1 MKPDVL
7 YLNSSSRALQSV
19 ADLAFQHNP
28 PPVLPVYGHRTRIA
42 YSIYLRILFSLISPS
57 FLRSS
62 SFSLSSIRVVTF
74 FSGFL
79 QISILSI
86 RLYHPNLSD
95 FINFTIL
102 AHRNLSLTP
111 YLFLFS
117 SFLLLCD
124 NKLFLHSPFRIP
136 LRTFISSKV
145 NDQASALYDFMSLCC

>member
-1 MKPDVL
+1 MKADVL
-7 YLNSSSRALQSV
+7 NLLSSSRALQSV

-28 PPVLPVYGHRTRIA
+28 PPVLPVSGHRTRIA

-62 SFSLSSIRVVTF
+62 SFPLSSIRAVIF
-74 FSGFL
+74 FSDIL
-79 QISILSI
+79 QIFILSI

-95 FINFTIL
+95 FINFTML
-102 AHRNLSLTP
+102 THRNLFLIP
-111 YLFLFS
+111 YLLFS

-124 NKLFLHSPFRIP
+124 HKLFLHSSFRIP
-136 LRTFISSKV
+136 LRTFISSEV